1 MTVVLRKMKFDIQR
15 HRGDDH
21 MKVEANTGVMLP
33 QSRNVRCLQ
42 KLTEA
47 KIKGWNPITM
57 LFL

>member
-33 QSRNVRCLQ
+33 
-42 KLTEA
+42 
-47 KIKGWNPITM
+47 
-57 LFL
+57 